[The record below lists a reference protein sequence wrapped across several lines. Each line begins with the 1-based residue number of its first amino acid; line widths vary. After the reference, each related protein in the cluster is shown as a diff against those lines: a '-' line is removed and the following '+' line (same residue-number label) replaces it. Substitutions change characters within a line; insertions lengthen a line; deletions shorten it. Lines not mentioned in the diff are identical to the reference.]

1 MITGRK
7 SLTDVLQQAFKA
19 CLHLTLLGEV
29 ARNTSTATA
38 KPLALL
44 KFHIQTTST
53 ILTDVVHVLTARVAG
68 CMPSISACT
77 VCVSEKKKNII
88 ALCVINITLFY
99 SEMKEKKDKKYLL
112 LRN

>member
-53 ILTDVVHVLTARVAG
+53 ILTDVVHVLTAHVAG

-77 VCVSEKKKNII
+77 VCVSEKKKYHST
-88 ALCVINITLFY
+88 LCHKHHTFLQ
-99 SEMKEKKDKKYLL
+99 
-112 LRN
+112 